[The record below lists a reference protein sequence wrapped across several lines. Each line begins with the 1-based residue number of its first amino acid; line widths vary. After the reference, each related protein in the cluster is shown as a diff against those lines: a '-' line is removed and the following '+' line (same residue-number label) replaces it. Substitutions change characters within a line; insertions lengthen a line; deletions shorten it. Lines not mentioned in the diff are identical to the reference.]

1 MRLKMAGLDVT
12 IAVAQMDCMVG
23 QLEPN
28 LAKIAEFST
37 LAKRLGAELVIFPE
51 CATTGYFI
59 GEGIKVLADGPD
71 GPVARRLGEIAS
83 QNQITLICGLFTQ
96 ENGVF
101 RNSQKV
107 FAPDGELLATYH
119 KAHLFAVE
127 RTMYQAG
134 DEPMVV
140 DTPVGRL
147 GLTICYD
154 LIFPEYV
161 RKLVDLGA
169 DMIVNSTDWIND
181 PYQRDVWGW
190 NAERIQGLASTR
202 ALENVLPLA
211 MACRTGREH
220 AAPGVAFDSTGP
232 SCVVSPSGKFLA
244 RLDVG
249 EGIVV
254 GRIDISAEEMNRWT
268 GIATYRID
276 RRPDLYR

>member
-1 MRLKMAGLDVT
+1 MPDIRAS
-12 IAVAQMDCMVG
+12 IAVAQMDCVLG
-23 QLEPN
+23 DLDANLDKIERYSN
-28 LAKIAEFST
+28 LAKG
-37 LAKRLGAELVIFPE
+37 LGAELVIFPE

-59 GEGIKVLADGPD
+59 GDRVKELADGPD
-71 GPVARRLGEIAS
+71 GPAAARLSAIARA
-83 QNQITLICGLFTQ
+83 NALTLIAGLYTQ

-101 RNSQKV
+101 YNSQKV
-107 FAPDGELLATYH
+107 FGPDGALLATYH
-119 KAHLFAVE
+119 KAHLFASE
-127 RTMYQAG
+127 RTVYRAG
-134 DEPMVV
+134 DQPVVV

-154 LIFPEYV
+154 LIFPGFV
-161 RKLVDLGA
+161 TKLVDMGA
-169 DMIVNSTDWIND
+169 DFIVNSTDWIND

-202 ALENVLPLA
+202 ALENVIPLA

-220 AAPGVAFDSTGP
+220 ATPDLAFDSTGP

-244 RLDVG
+244 RLDAG

-254 GRIDISAEEMNRWT
+254 GRIDIAAKELDRWT
-268 GIATYRID
+268 GIATYRQD

>member
-1 MRLKMAGLDVT
+1 
-12 IAVAQMDCMVG
+12 MDCVVG
-23 QLEPN
+23 DNEAN
-28 LAKIAEFST
+28 LAKIADFT
-37 LAKRLGAELVIFPE
+37 ALAKRLGAGLVIFPE

-59 GEGIKVLADGPD
+59 GDAIKILADGPD
-71 GPVARRLGEIAS
+71 GPTAGRLGEIAS
-83 QNQITLICGLFTQ
+83 ENGVTLVCGLFTQ

-127 RTMYQAG
+127 RTMYKAG
-134 DEPMVV
+134 DQPMVV

-169 DMIVNSTDWIND
+169 DIIVNSTDWIND

-190 NAERIQGLASTR
+190 NAERIQSLASTR

-211 MACRTGREH
+211 MACRTGREV
-220 AAPGVAFDSTGP
+220 AAPDIAFDSTGP
-232 SCVVSPSGKFLA
+232 SCVISPSGKFLA
-244 RLDVG
+244 RMDVG
-249 EGIVV
+249 EGLVV
-254 GRIDISAEEMNRWT
+254 GRIDIPAAEMDRWT
-268 GIATYRID
+268 GIASYRID